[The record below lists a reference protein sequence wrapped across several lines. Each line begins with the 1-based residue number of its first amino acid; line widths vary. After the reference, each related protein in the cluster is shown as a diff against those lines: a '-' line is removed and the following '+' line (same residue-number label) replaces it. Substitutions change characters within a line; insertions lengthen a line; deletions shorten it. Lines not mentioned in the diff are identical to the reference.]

1 MIVLVPIGNVDEAIL
16 EVLLYE
22 RLGDAVTA
30 ALPPWS
36 WRNKVG
42 R

>member
-22 RLGDAVTA
+22 RLGDAATA
-30 ALPPWS
+30 VLSPWS